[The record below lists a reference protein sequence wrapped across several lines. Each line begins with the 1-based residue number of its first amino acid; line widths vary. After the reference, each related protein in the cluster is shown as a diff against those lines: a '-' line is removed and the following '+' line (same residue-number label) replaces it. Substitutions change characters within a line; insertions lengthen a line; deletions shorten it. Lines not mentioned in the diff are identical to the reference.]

1 MKLLEAFERLENEA
15 FNINYNLNKEQ
26 WELVIFD
33 QDFDILEEYES
44 KYLKDL
50 LESYLKEAVE
60 FNRSNEPYL
69 LEDKAKKIK
78 INFGNTENEENIFEI
93 ILDPCFSNLNTE
105 LKDLKDLIKR
115 LENINQGFSDL
126 EMSASERL
134 YPARAYL

>member
-1 MKLLEAFERLENEA
+1 MKLVKAFEILDNEA

-50 LESYLKEAVE
+50 LESYLKETVE

-69 LEDKAKKIK
+69 LEDRARKIK
-78 INFGNTENEENIFEI
+78 INFGNTEDEENIFEI

-105 LKDLKDLIKR
+105 LKDLKDLVKR
-115 LENINQGFSDL
+115 LENINQEFRDL

>member
-1 MKLLEAFERLENEA
+1 MKLVKAFERLDKEV
-15 FNINYNLNKEQ
+15 FNINYNFNKEQ
-26 WELVIFD
+26 WELVIFN

-50 LESYLKEAVE
+50 LESYLKETVE
-60 FNRSNEPYL
+60 FNRSNEPYII
-69 LEDKAKKIK
+69 EDRNRKVK
-78 INFGNTENEENIFEI
+78 INFENTEDEENIFEI

-105 LKDLKDLIKR
+105 LKDLKDLVKR

>member
-1 MKLLEAFERLENEA
+1 MKLVKAFERLDKEV
-15 FNINYNLNKEQ
+15 FNINYNFNKEQ
-26 WELVIFD
+26 WELVIFN

-50 LESYLKEAVE
+50 LESYLKETVE
-60 FNRSNEPYL
+60 FNRSNEPYII
-69 LEDKAKKIK
+69 EDRNRKVK
-78 INFGNTENEENIFEI
+78 INFGNTEDEENIFEI

-105 LKDLKDLIKR
+105 LKDLKDLVKR

>member
-1 MKLLEAFERLENEA
+1 MKLSEAFKKLDHEA
-15 FNINYNLNKEQ
+15 FNINYNINKQ
-26 WELVIFD
+26 HWELVIFN

-50 LESYLKEAVE
+50 LESYLKETVE
-60 FNRSNEPYL
+60 FNHSNEPYVV
-69 LEDKAKKIK
+69 EGRARKIK
-78 INFGNTENEENIFEI
+78 INFGNTEDEENIFEI
-93 ILDPCFSNLNTE
+93 ILDPCFSNLNTK

-126 EMSASERL
+126 EMAASERL

>member
-1 MKLLEAFERLENEA
+1 MKLLEAFERLDNEA
-15 FNINYNLNKEQ
+15 FNINYNINKQ
-26 WELVIFD
+26 HWELVIFN

-50 LESYLKEAVE
+50 LESYLKETVE
-60 FNRSNEPYL
+60 FNRSNEPYII
-69 LEDKAKKIK
+69 EDRNRKVK
-78 INFGNTENEENIFEI
+78 INFGNTEDEENIFEI

-105 LKDLKDLIKR
+105 LKDLKDLVKI
-115 LENINQGFSDL
+115 LENINQEFRDL

>member
-1 MKLLEAFERLENEA
+1 MKLSEAFKNLDREA
-15 FNINYNLNKEQ
+15 FNINYNINKSH
-26 WELVIFD
+26 WELVIFN
-33 QDFDILEEYES
+33 QDFDILKEYES

-50 LESYLKEAVE
+50 LESYLKETVE
-60 FNRSNEPYL
+60 FNNSNEPYII
-69 LEDKAKKIK
+69 EDSARKIK
-78 INFGNTENEENIFEI
+78 INFGNTEDEENIFEI

-126 EMSASERL
+126 EMAASERL

>member
-1 MKLLEAFERLENEA
+1 MELSEAFKKLDREV
-15 FNINYNLNKEQ
+15 FNINYNINKSQ
-26 WELVIFD
+26 WELVIFN
-33 QDFDILEEYES
+33 QDFDILEEYDG

-50 LESYLKEAVE
+50 LESYLKETVE
-60 FNRSNEPYL
+60 FNHSNEPYVV
-69 LEDKAKKIK
+69 EDRARKIK
-78 INFGNTENEENIFEI
+78 INFGNTEDEENIFEI

-126 EMSASERL
+126 EMSVSERS